1 MSHNAGAV
9 AVNTISSFQI
19 RVRSNPANSYTVTT
33 LGQANLPYQFINS
46 NSSLVQVNRINLA
59 VVPGS
64 TQTGN
69 YFSGNASITMSVGSN
84 PVVDGFDYTGG
95 YDCNKITSV
104 VIKPEQGTVIS
115 ENYSID
121 SCRTEI
127 NIGGGNNIYLKL
139 SGSGKLS
146 SSTNVTSYYISIR
159 SEEVNPLLNYAGTPT
174 MYAYVTMSGLDV
186 NFNVSSDSSTSGLGE
201 INQSINNVYNE
212 IQNQNNLENEAIQN
226 ISGQTVS
233 DIPNATNAQ
242 TTSLLGV
249 ISSFIGALTSIDTTG
264 NCQLTLPF
272 PEFVGGDT
280 VVNPCNGK
288 DKAPAIVQVFSSLF
302 LIGIFVPLA
311 WLLIR
316 MIYKEI
322 RTWTNG

>member
-1 MSHNAGAV
+1 MSHNVAAV
-9 AVNTISSFQI
+9 PVNTISSFQI
-19 RVRSNPANSYTVTT
+19 RVRSNPAHAYTVTT

-69 YFSGNASITMSVGSN
+69 YFSGNAHIIFSVGSN
-84 PVVDGFDYTGG
+84 PAIDGFDYLGG
-95 YDCNKITSV
+95 YDCHKITSV
-104 VIKPEQGTVIS
+104 VIKPEQGSVIS

-121 SCRTEI
+121 SCS
-127 NIGGGNNIYLKL
+127 NYIGPTGNYLDIKL
-139 SGSGKLS
+139 SGSGKLA
-146 SSTNVTSYYISIR
+146 SSTSVTSYYISIR
-159 SEEVNPLLNYAGTPT
+159 SEEDLPLLNYQGNPT
-174 MYAYVTMSGLDV
+174 MYAFVVINGLDV
-186 NFNVSSDSSTSGLGE
+186 NFNVTADAATSGLGE
-201 INQSINNVYNE
+201 INQSVINVYNE
-212 IQNQNNLENEAIQN
+212 IHQQNDLENQAVDN
-226 ISGQTVS
+226 ISNQTAS

-249 ISSFIGALTSIDTTG
+249 ISSFIGALTSIDTSG

-272 PEFVGGDT
+272 PQFVGGDT
-280 VVNPCNGK
+280 IVNPCNGK
-288 DKAPAIVQVFSSLF
+288 DKAPAMVQVFSSLF